1 MTKEDLQVALSR
13 ITKEATYSVYTAVS
27 NILDRLDPQ
36 ESQMPVLK
44 VVILRN
50 FTVDPLIPVIKGEI
64 ALAGF
69 YPVIHL
75 GGYDTI
81 AQEVFDPQSAQYMV
95 QPDLVFVSQWL
106 DVLAPKFATRFP
118 SLSYTQV
125 NDEIDRILNMIS
137 QLIAALRQHINVP
150 IVVNNFLLPCYSAFG
165 ILDAQSEQYQS
176 HAILRLNLEL
186 LRCLKKFRDI
196 YLIDYMSLIARIGS
210 EQGVDERYWQI
221 GRAPVGRNAL
231 IPLGQEYG
239 KFVRALCRKARK
251 CLALD
256 CDNVLWG
263 GILGEE
269 GLNNI
274 KLGAAFPGS
283 CYQSFQREI
292 LNLHDRGVI
301 LALCSKNNASDVL
314 EVLRSHSDM
323 LLRENNFSTWQINWD
338 DKASNLM
345 RIAQDLNI
353 GLDSIVFVD
362 DSQFECDLV
371 RERLP
376 QVAVLQLSSDPST
389 FSAALSAKAYFD
401 TVVFSEED
409 KKRNQMYRDQGIR
422 KNLNASAGSIE
433 EYLTSLEMVAEIGI
447 VNDASIARVAQ
458 LTQKT
463 NQFNLTTRRYSEG
476 DICMMQSSGADI
488 FYLKLRDRVSD
499 MGLVGVAILKYSGQ
513 QAEIDTFLLSCRVL
527 GRRVEE
533 AFLTHIFYYAKVHRN
548 CFSVLGCY
556 HATKKNQQVAD
567 FYGRMG
573 FRLTAKT
580 EFKSDWEFVL
590 GKINFLTPACIKV
603 NTGELKERNEN

>member
-1 MTKEDLQVALSR
+1 MTKEDLQVALNR
-13 ITKEATYSVYTAVS
+13 VTKEPTYSVYTAAS
-27 NILDRLDPQ
+27 NILDHLDHK
-36 ESQMPVLK
+36 ESQMPILK

-81 AQEVFDPQSAQYMV
+81 AQEVFDPQSAQYMA

-106 DVLAPKFATRFP
+106 EVLAPALATRFP
-118 SLSYTQV
+118 SLSSSQV
-125 NDEIDRILNMIS
+125 NDEIDRVLNMIS
-137 QLIAALRQHINVP
+137 QFIAALRQHTNVP
-150 IVVNNFLLPCYSAFG
+150 IVINNFLLPCHSAFG
-165 ILDAQSEQYQS
+165 ILDVQSEQYQTN
-176 HAILRLNLEL
+176 AILRLNLEL
-186 LRCLKKFRDI
+186 LRCLKNFRDV
-196 YLIDYMSLIARIGS
+196 YLIDYMSLMARIGS

-231 IPLGQEYG
+231 IPFGQEYG
-239 KFVRALCRKARK
+239 KFVRALSGKARK

-274 KLGAAFPGS
+274 KLGTAFPGS
-283 CYQSFQREI
+283 GYQSFQREI

-301 LALCSKNNASDVL
+301 LALCSKNNEPDVL
-314 EVLRSHSDM
+314 EVLQNHPDM
-323 LLRENNFSTWQINWD
+323 LLREKNFSTWQINWD

-345 RIAQDLNI
+345 RIAQELNI

-376 QVAVLQLSSDPST
+376 QVAVAHLSSDPLT
-389 FSAALSAKAYFD
+389 FSAALNAKAYFD
-401 TVVFSEED
+401 TLVFSEED
-409 KKRNQMYRDQGIR
+409 KKRNQMYRDQKIR

-433 EYLTSLEMVAEIGI
+433 EYLTSLEMVAQIGQ
-447 VNDASIARVAQ
+447 VDDASIARVAQ

-476 DICMMQSSGADI
+476 EIRLMQSSGADI

-499 MGLVGVAILKYSGQ
+499 MGLVGVAIVKYSGQ
-513 QAEIDTFLLSCRVL
+513 QAEIDIFLLSCRVL

-533 AFLTHIFYYAKVHRN
+533 AFLAHILYYAKIRRN
-548 CFSVLGCY
+548 CRSVLGCY

-573 FRLTAKT
+573 FRLAAKT
-580 EFKSDWEFVL
+580 ELKCDWEFAL
-590 GKINFLTPACIKV
+590 REKDFLTPGCIKV
-603 NTGELKERNEN
+603 NVVESKEKG

>member
-13 ITKEATYSVYTAVS
+13 ITKEPTYSVYTAVS
-27 NILDRLDPQ
+27 NILDRLDPK
-36 ESQMPVLK
+36 ESEMPALK
-44 VVILRN
+44 LVILRN

-64 ALAGF
+64 ASAGF

-81 AQEVFDPQSAQYMV
+81 AQEVFNSQSAQYMA
-95 QPDLVFVSQWL
+95 QPDLVVISQWL
-106 DVLAPKFATRFP
+106 EVLAPALTTRFP
-118 SLSYTQV
+118 SLSSLQV
-125 NDEIDRILNMIS
+125 NDEIDRVLTTIS
-137 QLIAALRQHINVP
+137 QFITVLREHTKVP
-150 IVVNNFLLPCYSAFG
+150 IVVNNFLLPCHSAFG
-165 ILDAQSEQYQS
+165 ILDVQSEQYQT

-186 LRCLKKFRDI
+186 LRCMKKFRDVF
-196 YLIDYMSLIARIGS
+196 LIDYMSLIAKIGS

-221 GRAPVGRNAL
+221 GRAPIGRNAL

-239 KFVRALCRKARK
+239 KFVRALYGKARK
-251 CLALD
+251 CLVLD

-274 KLGAAFPGS
+274 KLGTAFPGS
-283 CYQSFQREI
+283 GYQSFQREI

-301 LALCSKNNASDVL
+301 LALCSKNNEPDVL
-314 EVLRSHSDM
+314 EVLQNHPDM
-323 LLRENNFSTWQINWD
+323 LLREKNFSTWQINWD
-338 DKASNLM
+338 DKVSNLM
-345 RIAQDLNI
+345 RIAQELNI

-389 FSAALSAKAYFD
+389 FSASLNAKAYFE
-401 TVVFSEED
+401 TLVFSDED
-409 KKRNQMYRDQGIR
+409 KKRNQMYRDQSIR
-422 KNLNASAGSIE
+422 NNLNASAGSIE
-433 EYLTSLEMVAEIGI
+433 EYLTSLEMVAQVGI

-476 DICMMQSSGADI
+476 DIRIMQSSGADI

-499 MGLVGVAILKYSGQ
+499 MGLVGVAIVKYSGQ

-527 GRRVEE
+527 GRRIEE
-533 AFLTHIFYYAKVHRN
+533 AFLAHILYYVKARRN
-548 CFSVLGCY
+548 CRSVLGCY
-556 HATKKNQQVAD
+556 CATKKNQQVTD

-573 FRLTAKT
+573 FRLATKT
-580 EFKSDWEFVL
+580 ELKYDWELVL
-590 GKINFLTPACIKV
+590 EEMNFLTSACIKV
-603 NTGELKERNEN
+603 NTVEPKDGK

>member
-13 ITKEATYSVYTAVS
+13 ITKESSYSVYAAAS
-27 NILDRLDPQ
+27 NILDRLDPT
-36 ESQMPVLK
+36 ESKMPVLK

-64 ALAGF
+64 ASAGF
-69 YPVIHL
+69 YPVIYL

-81 AQEVFDPQSAQYMV
+81 AQEVFDPQSAQYMA
-95 QPDLVFVSQWL
+95 QPGLVLISQWL
-106 DVLAPKFATRFP
+106 EVLAPALATRFP
-118 SLSYTQV
+118 SLSSSQV
-125 NDEIDRILNMIS
+125 NDEIDRVLNMIS
-137 QLIAALRQHINVP
+137 QFITALRQHTNVP
-150 IVVNNFLLPCYSAFG
+150 IVVNNFLLPCHSAFG
-165 ILDAQSEQYQS
+165 ILDVQSEQYQT

-186 LRCLKKFRDI
+186 LRCLKKIRDV
-196 YLIDYMSLIARIGS
+196 YLIDYMSLMARIGS

-239 KFVRALCRKARK
+239 KFVRALYGKARK
-251 CLALD
+251 CLVLD

-269 GLNNI
+269 DLNNI
-274 KLGAAFPGS
+274 KLGTAFPGS

-301 LALCSKNNASDVL
+301 LALCSKNNEPDVL
-314 EVLRSHSDM
+314 EVLQNHPDM
-323 LLRENNFSTWQINWD
+323 LLREENFSTWQINWD

-345 RIAQDLNI
+345 RIAQELNI

-376 QVAVLQLSSDPST
+376 QVAVVQLSSDPLT
-389 FSAALSAKAYFD
+389 FSAALNAKAYFD
-401 TVVFSEED
+401 TLVFSEED
-409 KKRNQMYRDQGIR
+409 KNRNQMYRDQRIR

-433 EYLTSLEMVAEIGI
+433 EYLTSLEMVAQIGL
-447 VNDASIARVAQ
+447 VDDASIARVAQ

-476 DICMMQSSGADI
+476 DIRLMQPSDADI
-488 FYLKLRDRVSD
+488 FYLKLSDRVSD
-499 MGLVGVAILKYSGQ
+499 MGLVGVAIVKYSGQ
-513 QAEIDTFLLSCRVL
+513 QAEVDTFLLSCRVL

-533 AFLTHIFYYAKVHRN
+533 AFLAHILYYAKACRN
-548 CFSVLGCY
+548 CRSVLGCY
-556 HATKKNQQVAD
+556 YATKKNQQVAD

-573 FRLTAKT
+573 FRLAGKT
-580 EFKSDWEFVL
+580 ELKCDWEFAL
-590 GKINFLTPACIKV
+590 GEKEFLTPSCINV
-603 NTGELKERNEN
+603 NVVDSKEG